1 MAKTE
6 AGSFWNELLTIG
18 LYKRNQGRLA
28 RQLTAAALLVLVI
41 AGAYILSEGPL
52 AAYKTPI
59 KAGVPTAI
67 CLVSAWLI
75 YRVVNY
81 PVFAEFL
88 ISVEGEMSKVSW
100 ASRTEVYRA
109 TVVVLSSMFFLA
121 AVLYAFDLFWLEFL
135 SRIGVIQSS

>member
-6 AGSFWNELLTIG
+6 AVSFWNELLTIG
-18 LYKRNQGRLA
+18 LYKRSQGRLA
-28 RQLTAAALLVLVI
+28 RQLTAAALMVLVI

-52 AAYKTPI
+52 ASYATPT
-59 KAGVPTAI
+59 KAGIPTAI
-67 CLVSAWLI
+67 CLVAAWLI
-75 YRVVNY
+75 YRAVNY
-81 PVFAEFL
+81 PAVAEFL

-121 AVLYAFDLFWLEFL
+121 AVLYAYDFFWLEFL
-135 SRIGVIQSS
+135 SWIGVIQS